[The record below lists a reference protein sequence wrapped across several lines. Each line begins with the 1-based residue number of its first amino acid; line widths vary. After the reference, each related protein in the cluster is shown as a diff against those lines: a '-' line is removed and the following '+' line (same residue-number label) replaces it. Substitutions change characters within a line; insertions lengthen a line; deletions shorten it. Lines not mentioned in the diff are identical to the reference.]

1 MRHVSPIKMVGRIIL
16 ILGILC
22 LLSGIFL
29 LAVAASTV
37 GFWIVVASVLL
48 NIVGNSLITL
58 KKY

>member
-29 LAVAASTV
+29 LAVAAS
-37 GFWIVVASVLL
+37 L
-48 NIVGNSLITL
+48 
-58 KKY
+58 

>member
-1 MRHVSPIKMVGRIIL
+1 MRHVSPIKMDGRIIL

-48 NIVGNSLITL
+48 NIVGISLITL